1 MDNNEYHIIQ
11 PTDNKEQRDV
21 ISSVNLARLG
31 LKPEDLARIYND
43 VEMYERDK
51 ENQQYPWYRL
61 LTNPDEDMTKYQRVK
76 DSTTYD
82 DSKKSYY
89 QYYDW
94 DDDSGKVISRYR
106 PLWYAPLRVTP
117 EFNYRQLEDYY
128 KDNKD
133 DSLKFIVNSYL
144 DNDGY
149 LDNYRNIY
157 HDIAGSVEGRPY
169 DSWSRID
176 VDNEKDFFNY
186 LDTLNE
192 DYNNMT
198 NADYYNKIKSALYKY
213 WKSRKYGK

>member
-61 LTNPDEDMTKYQRVK
+61 LTNPDEDMTKYQRVQ
-76 DSTTYD
+76 DSTLEG
-82 DSKKSYY
+82 SKKSGYY
-89 QYYDW
+89 SVNYDK
-94 DDDSGKVISRYR
+94 DSDKFISQYR

-149 LDNYRNIY
+149 LDNYRDVY
-157 HDIAGSVEGRPY
+157 RDITESVEGRPY
-169 DSWSRID
+169 DSWRRID
-176 VDNEKDFFNY
+176 TDNEKDYFDY

-198 NADYYNKIKSALYKY
+198 NSDYYNKIKSALYKY

>member
-1 MDNNEYHIIQ
+1 MDNREYHIIQ

-76 DSTTYD
+76 DSTYEG
-82 DSKKSYY
+82 SKKSDYY
-89 QYYDW
+89 SVDYDKE
-94 DDDSGKVISRYR
+94 SGEFNSRYS
-106 PLWYAPLRVTP
+106 PLWYAPLRVKP
-117 EFNYRQLEDYY
+117 EYNYRQLEDYY
-128 KDNKD
+128 KDSKD
-133 DSLKFIVNSYL
+133 DSLKFVTSAYL
-144 DNDGY
+144 DEWNDNLRDY
-149 LDNYRNIY
+149 YP
-157 HDIAGSVEGRPY
+157 IASDEHEERPY
-169 DSWSRID
+169 DGYRPKEDI
-176 VDNEKDFFNY
+176 DNEKAYFDY

-198 NADYYNKIKSALYKY
+198 NSDYYNKLHSALYKY

>member
-31 LKPEDLARIYND
+31 LKPKDLARIYND

-76 DSTTYD
+76 DSTYE
-82 DSKKSYY
+82 DSKKSDY

-94 DDDSGKVISRYR
+94 DNDSGKVISRYR
-106 PLWYAPLRVTP
+106 PLWYAPLAVTP
-117 EFNYRQLEDYY
+117 EFNYRQLEEYY

-133 DSLKFIVNSYL
+133 DSLKFITSAYL
-144 DNDGY
+144 DEWDDKLRDY
-149 LDNYRNIY
+149 YT
-157 HDIAGSVEGRPY
+157 VPTEEPKERPY
-169 DSWSRID
+169 DGYHVRDDID
-176 VDNEKDFFNY
+176 DEKAYFDY

-198 NADYYNKIKSALYKY
+198 SSDYHNKLHSALYKY

>member
-1 MDNNEYHIIQ
+1 MDNREYHIIQ
-11 PTDNKEQRDV
+11 PTDNKEQIDV

-31 LKPEDLARIYND
+31 LKPEDLARIYNN

-76 DSTTYD
+76 DSTNEDSRKSDYYSVEYD
-82 DSKKSYY
+82 KDSDKF
-89 QYYDW
+89 
-94 DDDSGKVISRYR
+94 ITHYR

-133 DSLKFIVNSYL
+133 DSLKFMINATT

-149 LDNYRNIY
+149 LDNYRDIY

-176 VDNEKDFFNY
+176 VDNEKDYFDY

-198 NADYYNKIKSALYKY
+198 NSDYTNKLNSALYKY

>member
-1 MDNNEYHIIQ
+1 MDNREYHIIQ

-21 ISSVNLARLG
+21 ISNVNLARLG

-76 DSTTYD
+76 DSTNE
-82 DSKKSYY
+82 DSKKSDYY
-89 QYYDW
+89 TVEYDK
-94 DDDSGKVISRYR
+94 DSDKFITHYR
-106 PLWYAPLRVTP
+106 PLWYAPLRVKP
-117 EFNYRQLEDYY
+117 EYNYRQLEDYY
-128 KDNKD
+128 KDSKD
-133 DSLKFIVNSYL
+133 DSLKFVTSAYL
-144 DNDGY
+144 DEWD
-149 LDNYRNIY
+149 DNLRDYY
-157 HDIAGSVEGRPY
+157 PIASDEHEERPY
-169 DSWSRID
+169 DGYRPKEDID
-176 VDNEKDFFNY
+176 DEKAYFDY

-198 NADYYNKIKSALYKY
+198 NSDYYNKIHAALYKY